1 LHFPAILPTY
11 AKFNH
16 VFKNYIENTHGRVLR
31 VIRSEELFNMLDPQK
46 EGKYF
51 NGEIKWLVEE
61 VIEMQDVFGMSSKNQ
76 TKILAM
82 FDKFFANQS

>member
-1 LHFPAILPTY
+1 
-11 AKFNH
+11 
-16 VFKNYIENTHGRVLR
+16 
-31 VIRSEELFNMLDPQK
+31 MLDPEK

-61 VIEMQDVFGMSSKNQ
+61 VIEMQEVFGMSSKNQ